1 MGYQSEAQLEKH
13 LVEQLQ
19 TQGYEAVQ
27 LSDYATVLANFRTQ
41 LNKFNE
47 KKLNGQPLT
56 DKEFKRVLVATEDKS
71 IYESAKILR
80 DKLLIERE
88 DGTEL
93 YLELMN
99 TKQWCKT
106 CSK

>member
-27 LSDYATVLANFRTQ
+27 LSDYATVLANFRKQ

-47 KKLNGQPLT
+47 KEIKWSTIN
-56 DKEFKRVLVATEDKS
+56 R
-71 IYESAKILR
+71 
-80 DKLLIERE
+80 
-88 DGTEL
+88 
-93 YLELMN
+93 
-99 TKQWCKT
+99 
-106 CSK
+106 